1 MIKQDYIVKV
11 IKGLRD
17 RKNKKWQEWLND
29 RKIVWRKHTTWKRK
43 QNNADLTQQEAG
55 IPKKLIYKCIK
66 FKTIFKFSLFTIS
79 LRKNDIYCTLCTV
92 QVGRTAIVNYN
103 VKMNLLDYILYC
115 TVYIHTVPY
124 IIRQQWATT
133 VLHAAVCYGATFC
146 VSWIHTS
153 CVWVL

>member
-1 MIKQDYIVKV
+1 MKT
-11 IKGLRD
+11 
-17 RKNKKWQEWLND
+17 NKKFEKKE
-29 RKIVWRKHTTWKRK
+29 RK
-43 QNNADLTQQEAG
+43 
-55 IPKKLIYKCIK
+55 K

-124 IIRQQWATT
+124 IIRQQ
-133 VLHAAVCYGATFC
+133 
-146 VSWIHTS
+146 
-153 CVWVL
+153 